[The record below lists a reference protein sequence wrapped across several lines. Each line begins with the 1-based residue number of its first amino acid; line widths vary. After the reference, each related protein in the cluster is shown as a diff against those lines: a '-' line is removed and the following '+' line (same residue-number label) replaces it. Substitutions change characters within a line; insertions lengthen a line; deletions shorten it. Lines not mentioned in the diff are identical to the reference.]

1 MNIVNKR
8 NIVKVMCRGMMK
20 KLRRENYAVWEST
33 LRTDVKL
40 SKNCTVKFEFEED
53 PYHDISSPYLEKVSL
68 RYMARKTDEKID
80 DMTR

>member
-1 MNIVNKR
+1 MQGNDEEVEERKL
-8 NIVKVMCRGMMK
+8 CGMGIDPQNSCPII
-20 KLRRENYAVWEST
+20 E
-33 LRTDVKL
+33 
-40 SKNCTVKFEFEED
+40 NCTVKFEFEED